1 MTNVIILTMA
11 KKWIIIKLL
20 QYQSL
25 KRRIKMKYK
34 RMISLICAL
43 VSVFGITSY
52 SASYQEIS
60 PIAAESAETSG
71 EVTFTAIGQT
81 SQITLSNTTE
91 TPTWYSD
98 NTGVATVD
106 SNGKITAAGEGTCT
120 IYAVFSTQM
129 LSFAVTVKPAEE
141 QTDIMVGS
149 IELSSE
155 NQAVVLTINGVDTS
169 KAVWST
175 SDAAVAE
182 VDSTG
187 TVKATGAGSCTVTA
201 SVDGK
206 NYIVSVTSSYVPE
219 VTTRPTQ
226 VILGEMTISNEAPGG
241 TITLS
246 GVPDDAV
253 IEWSSTDES
262 VATVDAKG
270 VVTAVGSGSCQITAK
285 INGTS
290 YIMNVTST
298 YSPVKEPEIT
308 AETTVIGAIGGTLKL
323 SVSNTDEQPEWISTD
338 VTKATVDA
346 NGEVTGTGAGEV
358 TIIAKL
364 SGKILSIVITV
375 NEAQVYGDADLN
387 GEVTINDA
395 VNVMSAVANPEKYS
409 LTAQGADNADVNSRG
424 DGISNMDALAI
435 QKYCA
440 QVLQSLP
447 ES

>member
-1 MTNVIILTMA
+1 
-11 KKWIIIKLL
+11 
-20 QYQSL
+20 
-25 KRRIKMKYK
+25 
-34 RMISLICAL
+34 
-43 VSVFGITSY
+43 
-52 SASYQEIS
+52 
-60 PIAAESAETSG
+60 
-71 EVTFTAIGQT
+71 
-81 SQITLSNTTE
+81 
-91 TPTWYSD
+91 
-98 NTGVATVD
+98 
-106 SNGKITAAGEGTCT
+106 
-120 IYAVFSTQM
+120 
-129 LSFAVTVKPAEE
+129 
-141 QTDIMVGS
+141 
-149 IELSSE
+149 
-155 NQAVVLTINGVDTS
+155 
-169 KAVWST
+169 
-175 SDAAVAE
+175 
-182 VDSTG
+182 
-187 TVKATGAGSCTVTA
+187 
-201 SVDGK
+201 
-206 NYIVSVTSSYVPE
+206 
-219 VTTRPTQ
+219 
-226 VILGEMTISNEAPGG
+226 
-241 TITLS
+241 
-246 GVPDDAV
+246 
-253 IEWSSTDES
+253 
-262 VATVDAKG
+262 
-270 VVTAVGSGSCQITAK
+270 
-285 INGTS
+285 
-290 YIMNVTST
+290 MNVTST